1 MNLLKGK
8 EIAHHIDYA
17 TNSAD
22 TLALTLN
29 RLVNN
34 AEKREE
40 AQLMALKINAQVNLA
55 KLEGAL

>member
-1 MNLLKGK
+1 MNIKLL
-8 EIAHHIDYA
+8 AQHIDYA

-29 RLVNN
+29 KLVND

-40 AQLMALKINAQVNLA
+40 AQLAVMKINAQVNLA
-55 KLEGAL
+55 KLEGAI

>member
-1 MNLLKGK
+1 MNIKLL
-8 EIAHHIDYA
+8 AQHIDYA

-29 RLVNN
+29 RMVNN

-40 AQLMALKINAQVNLA
+40 AQLMAMRINAQVNLA
-55 KLEGAL
+55 KLEGAI